1 MNFIFQLCVALLIS
15 FLTMPRLQGAE
26 LKPILL
32 WPKGAPGDHEPVAEE
47 KDITTERDDL
57 VAGERV
63 IRLGNVTRPTLTI
76 YTPSSGPSKPGPAIL
91 VCPGGAYHILAMDL
105 EGTEVCDWLNS
116 IGITAG
122 LLKYRV
128 PPRAGQADYVA
139 ALQDAQRAL
148 GLMRE
153 QAKEWNID
161 PKHIGVLGFSA
172 GGHLSASLSTN
183 YEKRSYDR
191 VDGADEASC
200 RPDFTVLIYPAYLS
214 AKGEGHSLRNELKVS
229 ANTPPAFIVQT
240 QDDGVGVN
248 NSLDYYLALTKAS
261 VPAELHLYPTGGHGY
276 GLRRSE
282 KPVSHWP
289 VHVAQWMRQM
299 GIVVK

>member
-1 MNFIFQLCVALLIS
+1 MNFILRLRFAFLIP
-15 FLTMPRLQGAE
+15 FLTMPLLQAGE

-47 KDITTERDDL
+47 KDTTSERDGL
-57 VAGERV
+57 VAGRRV
-63 IRLGNVTRPTLTI
+63 IRLGNVTKPTVTL
-76 YTPSSGPSKPGPAIL
+76 YTPSSTPSKAGPAVL

-105 EGTEVCDWLNS
+105 EGTEVCEWLNS

-139 ALQDAQRAL
+139 PLQDAQRAL
-148 GLMRE
+148 SLIR
-153 QAKEWNID
+153 QHAKEWNLD

-183 YEKRSYDR
+183 NEKRSYESM
-191 VDGADEASC
+191 DEADSSSC
-200 RPDFTVLIYPAYLS
+200 RPDFTVLVYPAYLS
-214 AKGEGHSLRNELKVS
+214 AKGDNHLLRKELKVT

-248 NSLDYYLALTKAS
+248 NSIDYYIALTQAQ
-261 VPAELHLYPTGGHGY
+261 VPAELHLYPSGGHGY
-276 GLRRSE
+276 GLRKSE
-282 KPVSHWP
+282 KPVTQWP
-289 VHVAQWMRQM
+289 GQVERWLREV
-299 GIVVK
+299 GILGK